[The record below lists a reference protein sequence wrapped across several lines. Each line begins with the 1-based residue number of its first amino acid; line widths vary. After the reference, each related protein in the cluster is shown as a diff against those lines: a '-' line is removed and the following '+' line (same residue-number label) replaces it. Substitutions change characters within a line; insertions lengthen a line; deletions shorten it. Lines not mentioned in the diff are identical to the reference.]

1 MLTKNYYAMAAC
13 QLTHN
18 AIEGLAKKT
27 NGDPI
32 TLQFNNTQSGG
43 RGPLVPT
50 SQHIVSY
57 SSTAGVVYGAGE
69 TPATVDDYKL
79 EELITSG
86 LSVRGSSF
94 LRMVDGGME
103 IVVDHTIY
111 NGGSE
116 GPITIREAGR
126 YALSDYY
133 KSETATST
141 TYIGLLWERT
151 VLETP
156 VTIPQGES
164 RTVTYTVRI
173 NFPF

>member
-13 QLTHN
+13 QLTYS
-18 AIEGLAKKT
+18 AIAGLARKT
-27 NGDPI
+27 DGTLI
-32 TLQFNNTQSGG
+32 TLRFNNTQSGG
-43 RGPLVPT
+43 RGPLSPT
-50 SQHIVSY
+50 STFIKSY
-57 SSTAGVVYGAGE
+57 STTPGVLYGAGG

-86 LSVRGSSF
+86 LTVTGSSF

-103 IVVDHTIY
+103 IVVNHSIY

-116 GPITIREAGR
+116 GAITIREAGR

-133 KSETATST
+133 KSETATNTSS
-141 TYIGLLWERT
+141 IGLLWERT